1 MLENIQ
7 LSDSLIIGK
16 GRDRIYYIHP
26 HKKNQCIKIS
36 ISNNKQSKREV
47 RYFKFLTRRHVDLSG
62 ISKYQGEV
70 ITNLGKG
77 YAFDLIT
84 NEDGSVSKTLRQC
97 LESRLFTID
106 EVQPKLLDL
115 RENLV
120 RNKIC
125 VRDISPSNISCQET
139 SKGIN
144 LFIIDGISNANINPL
159 TIRLQS
165 LINASITKA
174 WKGLNRKLAR
184 LEKYSKNNNFL
195 INCLFLMSI

>member
-1 MLENIQ
+1 MLEKIQ
-7 LSDSLIIGK
+7 LSDSLIIGE
-16 GRDRIYYIHP
+16 GRDRVCYIHP

-47 RYFKFLTRRHVDLSG
+47 RYFKFLTSRHFNLSK

-84 NEDGSVSKTLRQC
+84 NEDGNVSKTLRQC
-97 LESRLFTID
+97 LESRLFTI
-106 EVQPKLLDL
+106 EEIQPKLLDL
-115 RENLV
+115 RESLV

-144 LFIIDGISNANINPL
+144 LFIIDGVSNANINPL
-159 TIRLQS
+159 TIRIQS
-165 LINASITKA
+165 LVNTSITKA
-174 WKGLNRKLAR
+174 WKGLNRKLASLEKR
-184 LEKYSKNNNFL
+184 LEENQ
-195 INCLFLMSI
+195 